1 MKFIAV
7 ALTLAAVAS
16 AQIQLSDP
24 TEGTVWKVGVAQY
37 VRWTGNCAAMG
48 AAGKAVSV
56 EVINGPAGNVKF
68 IANIGTIDCTSTT
81 NTSTTLTVP
90 PKTNNGPFESG
101 TYALRVNADPIQ
113 YTTNFIINNP
123 DAPAASA
130 GPAGPSATT
139 PSTSEPTTKPSSANT
154 LMAGSALA
162 MAALAAVQL
171 VL

>member
-1 MKFIAV
+1 MKFIAA

-48 AAGKAVSV
+48 AAGKAVTV
-56 EVINGPAGNVKF
+56 EVVNGPAGNVKF

-81 NTSTTLTVP
+81 NTSTSLTVP
-90 PKTNNGPFESG
+90 PQTNNGPFVSG

-130 GPAGPSATT
+130 GPSATT
-139 PSTSEPTTKPSSANT
+139 PSTTEPTTKPSSANT